1 MIQAMTELVNW
12 QHFPAFISVIAAS
25 LTAWSAIRITK
36 LSRKNQL
43 ALENRKM
50 KQDMYFAY
58 LDAIGNYGNTA
69 KNQTDDEKER
79 NTNQWVDAHNRL
91 VLVGNTESINAMMA
105 FEECAKKSTRNQQ
118 PGEYKQVL
126 DHLIK
131 AFRADLFD
139 DKAVNQNLTQLS
151 LLTASLKKP
160 LADIEE

>member
-1 MIQAMTELVNW
+1 MFQAMTEFVNW

-25 LTAWSAIRITK
+25 LTAWSAISITK

-69 KNQTDDEKER
+69 KNQTDDEIER

-105 FEECAKKSTRNQQ
+105 FEECAKKPMDEQQ
-118 PGEYKQVL
+118 PGEYESVL

-139 DKAVNQNLTQLS
+139 DKDVNQNLTQLS
-151 LLTASLKKP
+151 LLTASLKNP

>member
-1 MIQAMTELVNW
+1 MFQAMTELVNW

-69 KNQTDDEKER
+69 KNQTDDEIER

-105 FEECAKKSTRNQQ
+105 FEECAKKSTGNQQ

-139 DKAVNQNLTQLS
+139 DKDVNQNLTQLRFLS
-151 LLTASLKKP
+151 ASINRPLT
-160 LADIEE
+160 DNEE